1 MGVETMND
9 EIESLP
15 PVEVKLSWWD
25 RIKLIC
31 MAILSIV
38 LMVALICTVA
48 HIFAYYIYNILYK
61 GFFDPET
68 LKYSAMIAVGSYIC
82 LIVDKDRIYES
93 LNVKRD
99 LPYISADQLKK

>member
-1 MGVETMND
+1 MND
-9 EIESLP
+9 EIKTLS
-15 PVEVKLSWWD
+15 PVKVKLSWWS
-25 RIKLIC
+25 RIKLYC
-31 MAILSIV
+31 MAFLSIV
-38 LMVALICTVA
+38 LAVALICTVI

-82 LIVDKDRIYES
+82 LIIDKDRIYES

-99 LPYISADQLKK
+99 LPYISTDQIKK